1 MVMRIL
7 FSFVY
12 SLLVY
17 FFLEPISFLKNFE
30 PYEPSTHKNIQHFAL
45 KFLAR
50 VYNTTPFWYLEL
62 IFLYEAFTLMR
73 PLLLPSNPFMKTS
86 ISGSFRRCKFTK

>member
-50 VYNTTPFWYLEL
+50 VYNTMPFWYLEL
-62 IFLYEAFTLMR
+62 VFLYEALMR
-73 PLLLPSNPFMKTS
+73 QLL
-86 ISGSFRRCKFTK
+86 SGSFRRCKFTK